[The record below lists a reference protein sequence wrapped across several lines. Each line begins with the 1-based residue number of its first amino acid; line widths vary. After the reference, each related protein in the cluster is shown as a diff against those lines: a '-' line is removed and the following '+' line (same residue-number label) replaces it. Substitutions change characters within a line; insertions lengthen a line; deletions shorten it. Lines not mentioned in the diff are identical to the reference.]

1 MKKIRFALIS
11 LVSLIILAACSTKT
25 QSGKQI
31 SSFTFK
37 DQQNRPFGTDEL
49 TGKVWIADFIFT
61 ECETVC
67 LPMSLEMAALQKKFK
82 EQNIEVE
89 FVSFTV
95 DPEVDTAEVLQ
106 KYIRQF
112 TDDESNWHVLSD
124 YSQKKIETFAREQ
137 FQTIIQKPESST
149 QVIHG
154 TNFYLIDDQ
163 GMLVK
168 EYNYVNRAYKE
179 EIVNDIQ
186 KIQKTN

>member
-11 LVSLIILAACSTKT
+11 LVSLIILVACSTKT

-95 DPEVDTAEVLQ
+95 DPEVDTAEVLR
-106 KYIRQF
+106 KYVRQF
-112 TDDESNWHVLSD
+112 TDDESNWHLLSD

-137 FQTIIQKPESST
+137 FQTIIQKPKSST

-168 EYNYVNRAYKE
+168 EYNYVDRSYMD

-186 KIQKTN
+186 KIRNY

>member
-11 LVSLIILAACSTKT
+11 FVSLIILAACSTKT

-112 TDDESNWHVLSD
+112 TDDESNWHILSD
-124 YSQKKIETFAREQ
+124 YSQNKIETFAREQ

-186 KIQKTN
+186 KIQKK